1 VAVPEPAAVEFSVMA
16 SAPATVWLEGKEVYR
31 RDRPGVPGP
40 YPERF
45 GATLPAGTTRVLVR
59 LTGVRGAGEF
69 QLRFRRK
76 STTAGHERLAL
87 AALARAG
94 NPESGRKVFQNAE
107 RSLCVKCHR
116 VGEQGERVGPELT
129 GLGSRFSKA
138 YVIESILEPGRTVS
152 PSFESLRVELKDGR
166 VLSGVKV
173 AESETSL
180 TLVDA
185 EAKKHVLDRSAVEA
199 QGRHAGSAM
208 PDGLEKRLT
217 EDEFVDLISYLMSL
231 KETRPR

>member
-1 VAVPEPAAVEFSVMA
+1 
-16 SAPATVWLEGKEVYR
+16 
-31 RDRPGVPGP
+31 
-40 YPERF
+40 
-45 GATLPAGTTRVLVR
+45 
-59 LTGVRGAGEF
+59 
-69 QLRFRRK
+69 
-76 STTAGHERLAL
+76 
-87 AALARAG
+87 
-94 NPESGRKVFQNAE
+94 
-107 RSLCVKCHR
+107 
-116 VGEQGERVGPELT
+116 
-129 GLGSRFSKA
+129 
-138 YVIESILEPGRTVS
+138 
-152 PSFESLRVELKDGR
+152 
-166 VLSGVKV
+166 V